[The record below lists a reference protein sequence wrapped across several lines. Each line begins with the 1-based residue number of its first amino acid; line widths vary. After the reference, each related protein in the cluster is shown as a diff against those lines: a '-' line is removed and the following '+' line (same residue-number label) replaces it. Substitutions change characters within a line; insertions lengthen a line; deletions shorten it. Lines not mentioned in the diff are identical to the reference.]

1 MRHNLRNSI
10 PPSRLGYQD
19 LADQILCC
27 PSPWSQNGC
36 KLEARNRAPART
48 TLADAFPF
56 AIREAEVRI
65 QDELQEVVGVV
76 RVKWQRS
83 TQTGHTQLLVL
94 LVLNWMGSE
103 KSRAGSYMMYR
114 MIPAAHTSTDSLYG
128 RFCSISG
135 AAQTIF
141 SDCLPRVSTQNMCD
155 VDGNAPM

>member
-1 MRHNLRNSI
+1 MIALCTSTASAPFQWLATLSSPRCACNQRRKTQLSFNQVASHQTLGARQTKLASRRQHVGLLHSVTGVSI

-94 LVLNWMGSE
+94 N
-103 KSRAGSYMMYR
+103 
-114 MIPAAHTSTDSLYG
+114 
-128 RFCSISG
+128 
-135 AAQTIF
+135 
-141 SDCLPRVSTQNMCD
+141 
-155 VDGNAPM
+155 